1 MFRKV
6 RTPGPLAAICL
17 LALSPLGAQN
27 STPPSPS
34 APGTGRAQIKGVVVD
49 SLNGRYLSGADVLL
63 QGGNRDAE
71 TDSTGTFHF
80 DSLPPG
86 NYQLGV
92 FHPMLDVLAIAIA
105 SKPFHLGADSASF
118 VVLAVPSASTIIHER
133 CPDYTDP
140 SSRSAVIGRVND
152 PETLEPVR
160 NAEVSMAWTEIEISK
175 QVGLR
180 QTPHLLHTTTNASG
194 AYTFCGLPNGLEAT
208 LVAKRGAD
216 STAEIPIS
224 LGNRPVEVASRT
236 LLLHAGDS
244 AAKTGNATVT
254 GVVQLEDGAQSAG
267 SRVEL
272 IGTNV
277 VALTDANGEFTMRNL
292 PSGSRMLLARHLGF
306 APQTIAVDLSSRQPQ
321 RVAIKLPRY
330 VAIMDPVLV
339 TARRNSAL
347 DKVGFGQRSKSGAG
361 YFMGPD
367 RLRMMHPFH
376 VTDVLRLVPGLLV
389 INTPQG
395 DIVTSRRDLRSC
407 VDYYVDD
414 IPYTSLEPGD
424 INTFISGGEIVA
436 VEVYQSGMAPPQY
449 SRGGS
454 SCTSIVLWTKFK
466 TGS

>member
-1 MFRKV
+1 MV
-6 RTPGPLAAICL
+6 RMISTRGLVAAISL
-17 LALSPLGAQN
+17 LAFAQLGAQN
-27 STPPSPS
+27 GTPPAST
-34 APGTGRAQIKGVVVD
+34 APKTGKAQIKGVVVD
-49 SLNGRYLSGADVLL
+49 SLNGRYLPGADVLL
-63 QGGNRDAE
+63 QGANRERE
-71 TDSTGTFHF
+71 TDSTGTFEF

-86 NYQLGV
+86 NYQVGV

-133 CPDYTDP
+133 CPDATDP
-140 SSRSAVIGRVND
+140 SSRSAVIGQVND

-180 QTPHLLHTTTNASG
+180 QTPHLLHTTTDASG
-194 AYTFCGLPNGLEAT
+194 AYKFCGLPNGLDAT

-224 LGNRPVEVASRT
+224 LGNRPVEVAART
-236 LLLHAGDS
+236 LLLHTGDS
-244 AAKTGNATVT
+244 AAKTGTATVT
-254 GVVQLEDGAQSAG
+254 GVVQLEGGAPSAG

-306 APQTIAVDLSSRQPQ
+306 AAQTLAVDLSSHQPQ
-321 RVAIKLPRY
+321 RVTIKLPKY
-330 VAIMDPVLV
+330 VAMMDPVLV

-367 RLRMMHPFH
+367 RLRMMHPFY
-376 VTDVLRLVPGLLV
+376 VTDVLRMAPGLRV
-389 INTPQG
+389 VHTQQG
-395 DIVTSRRDLRSC
+395 DVVTSTRDMRGC
-407 VDYYVDD
+407 VEYYVDD
-414 IPYTSLEPGD
+414 IPFTSLEPGD

-436 VEVYQSGMAPPQY
+436 VEIYQSGFAPPQY

-454 SCTSIVLWTKFK
+454 ACTSIVLWTKFK